1 MVERKKLYLVRHGE
15 TLFNTKYIVQGTCD
29 SPLTKKGHQQ
39 ACNARQIFQQHNIT
53 FDHAYC
59 SMLHRT
65 EETIQDITDMSY
77 KRSAELN
84 ERCYGTME
92 GESRKIAEK
101 FTFEQRS
108 QLYELCGGETKEH
121 LIQRMHSFL
130 TDIMTKDNHHSVL
143 CVSHGAAISYFM
155 FSIDPE
161 FPIHNLQNCHILE
174 LEFDGKF
181 HFIKDYIP
189 KNG

>member
-1 MVERKKLYLVRHGE
+1 MAEIKKLYLVRHGE
-15 TLFNTKYIVQGTCD
+15 TLFNTKHIVQGTCD
-29 SPLTKKGHQQ
+29 SPLTAKGHQQ
-39 ACNARQIFQQHNIT
+39 ARAAKQILLQNNIK

-65 EETIQDITDMSY
+65 EETIQEITTMPY
-77 KRSAELN
+77 ERREELN

-92 GESRKIAEK
+92 GESTKIAENFK
-101 FTFEQRS
+101 FEERS

-121 LIQRMHSFL
+121 LIHRMNSFL
-130 TDIMTKDNHHSVL
+130 TDIMSNEDHHSVL

-155 FSIDPE
+155 FHIDPD
-161 FPIHNLQNCHILE
+161 FPIHSLQNCHILE

-181 HFIKDYIP
+181 HFIKDYVS